1 MVQIIDKYVALNL
14 SPEGTLS
21 VLLAQLPNKLKYH
34 RFLYSVAN
42 PHEKW
47 DLVRPLLEKI
57 AFQEDQFERVQFV
70 AFPEACIP
78 FKYRDEILRVIE
90 DRFPSNTVTI
100 IGFEHIYFHQYYQLL
115 TEYKDS
121 NREAYEL
128 VIKEGIRGDED
139 RPVNWC
145 LVAVKDNEGRLHPF
159 LEAKTH
165 PFFGEEFMDRAHDLY
180 RGRHIY
186 LFRSSLVPFN
196 FIVLICLDY
205 IYRDIHGSNVTTII
219 QRANRMFYQE
229 RQQLDLLFVIQ
240 CNPKPEHKVFK
251 DVASGF
257 YAERLIFMPGVKNA
271 STIFVNSSSD
281 TEVEGLSPE
290 DTGFGNS
297 AIVLHKNRKL
307 PPTSVAEYRT
317 DDFYGEPVSRLRFG
331 RDTRI
336 YLLELALFHERDP
349 RTTRSPVKILS
360 IWCPEGG
367 EWRRLAGEEIISGVR
382 RSWEMEELI

>member
-1 MVQIIDKYVALNL
+1 M
-14 SPEGTLS
+14 
-21 VLLAQLPNKLKYH
+21 
-34 RFLYSVAN
+34 
-42 PHEKW
+42 
-47 DLVRPLLEKI
+47 
-57 AFQEDQFERVQFV
+57 
-70 AFPEACIP
+70 
-78 FKYRDEILRVIE
+78 IL
-90 DRFPSNTVTI
+90 
-100 IGFEHIYFHQYYQLL
+100 
-115 TEYKDS
+115 
-121 NREAYEL
+121 
-128 VIKEGIRGDED
+128 KEGCRGEENQ
-139 RPVNWC
+139 PVNWC
-145 LVAVKDNEGRLHPF
+145 LVVVKDNEGKLHPF

-165 PFFGEEFMDRAHDLY
+165 PFFGEEFLDHPHDLY

-205 IYRDIHGSNVTTII
+205 IYRDIHGSNITTII

-240 CNPKPEHKVFK
+240 GNPKPEHKVFK

-257 YAERLIFMPGVKNA
+257 YGERLIFMPGVKNA
-271 STIFVNSSSD
+271 STVFVNSSSD

-360 IWCPEGG
+360 IWCSEEG
-367 EWRRLAGEEIISGVR
+367 EWRKLVGEEIISGVR